1 MTRST
6 PLPLRPRLADHVSA
20 RRHRARNEDAW
31 VLYDNRSGQA
41 YRVGVREWGLLLH
54 ADGTRDLEGIIAAAS
69 RTGTL
74 ARVSALQSFLEA
86 LHQAGLL
93 ADGVDRPAEPP
104 PVRPPLPIDS
114 WPNYRLSCD
123 GLGSCCRLYSTIMVR
138 PVEEARARG
147 LLPLVFD
154 SGDHPERLFAPLT
167 GSAPCGASSFGF
179 VDGRCVY
186 LEADG
191 RCALH
196 AAGGPE
202 GKPLGCR
209 MFPALFVDDGQ
220 AVRVSAAIECAC
232 VLASLDKPD
241 EGELLVP
248 NHVRSSDDL
257 DPGIHITSLPE
268 TIALTKKRRA
278 SRDELVRWS
287 RIVAASSPPT
297 NVPGAFLALAEA
309 VETWG
314 LDLHA
319 ATVAMASHRP
329 VDPDAMRP
337 AWIALAERTQAR
349 LKIDGAW
356 RSDNDL
362 AFRAIGW
369 IHRAAKFVLTNP
381 DEVERLCSA
390 DRAVEAA
397 KSEAFYLQA
406 GAHGHHFVLG
416 DAPLVQALRDRAT
429 RVVLARAVA
438 RVVSE
443 DELRDEPALR
453 HPLALV
459 EATLRGHGLLV
470 QGVLL

>member
-6 PLPLRPRLADHVSA
+6 PFPLRPRLADHVSA

-41 YRVGVREWGLLLH
+41 YRIGLREWGLLLH

-74 ARVSALQSFLEA
+74 ARVSALHAFLEA

-93 ADGVDRPAEPP
+93 AEGVDRPAEPP
-104 PVRPPLPIDS
+104 PVRPPLPIDP
-114 WPNYRLSCD
+114 WPNYRLICD

-138 PVEEARARG
+138 PVEEARARA

-167 GSAPCGASSFGF
+167 GSSPCGASSFGF
-179 VDGRCVY
+179 VDGRCAY

-232 VLASLDKPD
+232 VLSSLDKPD

-248 NHVRSSDDL
+248 NRVRSSDEL

-268 TIALTKKRRA
+268 TIALTRKRRA

-287 RIVAASSPPT
+287 RIVAMSPAPPD
-297 NVPGAFLALAEA
+297 VPGTFLALAEA
-309 VETWG
+309 VEGWG

-319 ATVAMASHRP
+319 AGVAMSSPRP
-329 VDPDAMRP
+329 VDPHALRP
-337 AWIALAERTQAR
+337 AWMALAERTQMR

-356 RSDNDL
+356 RSDHDL

-369 IHRAAKFVLTNP
+369 IHRAVTFVLTNP
-381 DEVERLCSA
+381 DDEQLFQTANHR
-390 DRAVEAA
+390 
-397 KSEAFYLQA
+397 SEAFYLQA

-416 DAPLVQALRDRAT
+416 DAPLAQALRDRAT
-429 RVVLARAVA
+429 RIILARAVA
-438 RVVSE
+438 RVVSS